1 MAISDRP
8 GGLTALAVLNGFFA
22 MSSGAGALQRLVDES
37 RIASFHAGELEGR
50 RWLRRRVEEM
60 IDSGIDPGDL
70 QILGVIGLVASVALA
85 ISVWGLLTRRKIAGG
100 WGSTIGAIALVTVSV
115 LAMNWLPPSILRGT
129 GISIV
134 RQLFYPL
141 FMLFMV
147 QIIFRKDLAR

>member
-22 MSSGAGALQRLVDES
+22 LVSGATALQRLIDGP
-37 RIASFHAGELEGR
+37 RITAYHAGELEGR
-50 RWLRRRVEEM
+50 RWLRRRIEEM
-60 IDSGIDPGDL
+60 VDSGIDPIDL
-70 QILGVIGLVASVALA
+70 QILGVVGLVAAVTLA
-85 ISVWGLLTRRKIAGG
+85 ISIWGLLTRRKLAGR
-100 WGSTIGAIALVTVSV
+100 WCSTVAAISLVTVSI
-115 LAMNWLPPSILRGT
+115 LAINWLPTTILRGT